1 VILRGF
7 DMTNVVEGGKFSFS
21 VAFTN
26 ASGRVLSTPVPS
38 DAAATIDRA
47 DAGTVAVNLDGS
59 AGVFT
64 ASAVDGPVN
73 LTAKAGGFTSAP
85 FELAVVPDPVPAAVV
100 IVPA

>member
-1 VILRGF
+1 MA
-7 DMTNVVEGGKFSFS
+7 DVVEGGKYGFS

-26 ASGRVLSTPVPS
+26 AAGRVLAAPVPT
-38 DAAATIDRA
+38 DAAATLSRA

-64 ASAVDGPVN
+64 ASGVDGAVD
-73 LTAKAGGFTSAP
+73 LTATAGGFTSPAVA
-85 FELAVVPDPVPAAVV
+85 LNVVPDPVAAGVV

>member
-1 VILRGF
+1 
-7 DMTNVVEGGKFSFS
+7 MTDVVEGGKFSFS

-47 DAGTVAVNLDGS
+47 DAGTVAANLDGS

-64 ASAVDGPVN
+64 ASAVDGPVG
-73 LTAKAGGFTSAP
+73 LSATAGGFTSAVVA
-85 FELAVVPDPVPAAVV
+85 LSVVPDGAVAGVTVVPA
-100 IVPA
+100 